1 MCQERKRAQVQGR
14 LIRAVAPCDKLSNII
29 FEIPPEVYAEIIQTG
44 EECTCVEK
52 RGNKKVTTPYYL
64 TPAEE
69 YADLTPL
76 NPFDRVILYTAIS
89 AYEQGYQFL
98 SFKMM
103 LNAMTGGDKSRIWS
117 EQYKAIKAAV
127 QRLMT
132 VIRINL
138 EPLLKAFPKYRKRHV
153 GASELISPIL
163 PCKILDVEINGQKTL
178 AIELLSESPLMTV
191 AKLKQQLITYDLE
204 PLAVP
209 NQNNTAATIVIK
221 DYLLRRV
228 NLMKSARRKR
238 GLSNTILFETLY
250 QNCGLADA
258 DKWQKQDARKVV
270 SETLEH
276 FKAVG
281 VIKDF
286 HFERQ
291 GNTYRAI
298 IIDND

>member
-29 FEIPPEVYAEIIQTG
+29 FEFPPEVYAEIIQKG
-44 EECTCVEK
+44 EKCGCVEK
-52 RGNKKVTTPYYL
+52 RGNKQVTTPYYL

-103 LNAMTGGDKSRIWS
+103 LSAMTGGGKSRICS

-138 EPLLKAFPKYRKRHV
+138 KPLLNAFPKYRKHYV
-153 GASELISPIL
+153 GESELISPIL
-163 PCKILDVEINGQKTL
+163 PCKIFDMEINGQKTL
-178 AIELLSESPLMTV
+178 AIELLAESPLMTV
-191 AKLKQQLITYDLE
+191 AKLKKQLLTYDLT

-209 NQNNTAATIVIK
+209 NQHNTPQVIVIK
-221 DYLLRRV
+221 DYLLRRIK
-228 NLMKSARRKR
+228 LMQSSTRKH

-258 DKWQKQDARKVV
+258 DKWQKQDVRKVV
-270 SETLEH
+270 SETLNH
-276 FKAVG
+276 FKSVG

-286 HFERQ
+286 SIMRQ
-291 GNTYRAI
+291 GNTYRSI
-298 IIDND
+298 KIFNV

>member
-1 MCQERKRAQVQGR
+1 MEKKKKIQVQERLKRATV
-14 LIRAVAPCDKLSNII
+14 PCDKLSNII

-76 NPFDRVILYTAIS
+76 TPFDRVILYTAIS

-103 LNAMTGGDKSRIWS
+103 LSAMTGDDKNRVYP
-117 EQYKAIKAAV
+117 ERFEAIKAAV

-132 VIRINL
+132 VIKINL
-138 EPLLKAFPKYRKRHV
+138 NPLLNAFPKYRKRHE
-153 GASELISPIL
+153 GTKELISPIL
-163 PCKILDVEINGQKTL
+163 PCKLYDVEINGQKTL

-209 NQNNTAATIVIK
+209 NQNNTPQVIVIK

-228 NLMKSARRKR
+228 NLMKSAKRKR

-298 IIDND
+298 IIDNG

>member
-1 MCQERKRAQVQGR
+1 MCQERKRAQMQGR

-29 FEIPPEVYAEIIQTG
+29 FEFPPEVYAEIIQKG
-44 EECTCVEK
+44 EECGCVEK
-52 RGNKKVTTPYYL
+52 RGNKQVTTPYYL

-103 LNAMTGGDKSRIWS
+103 LSAMTGGGKSRIWS

-138 EPLLKAFPKYRKRHV
+138 KPLLNAFPKYRKHYV
-153 GASELISPIL
+153 GESELISPIL
-163 PCKILDVEINGQKTL
+163 PCKIFDMEINGQKTL
-178 AIELLSESPLMTV
+178 AIELLAESPLMTV
-191 AKLKQQLITYDLE
+191 AKLKRQVVTYDLT

-209 NQNNTAATIVIK
+209 NQHNTPQVIVIK
-221 DYLLRRV
+221 NYLLRRIA
-228 NLMKSARRKR
+228 LIGH
-238 GLSNTILFETLY
+238 GLSSTILFETLY
-250 QNCGLADA
+250 ENCGLADA
-258 DKWQKQDARKVV
+258 SDSIKQNARK
-270 SETLEH
+270 EIFNTLNH
-276 FKAVG
+276 FKAAG

-286 HFERQ
+286 SIMRQ
-291 GNTYRAI
+291 GNTYRSIKIFNA
-298 IIDND
+298 